1 MILFAVPYLPN
12 DVRISIS
19 CAMYHS
25 LHFRPVWFIY
35 FGSFWF
41 ILVGG
46 RGKSVTCWLVRILFF
61 SSE

>member
-1 MILFAVPYLPN
+1 MILFAVPYLPK

-35 FGSFWF
+35 FGSF
-41 ILVGG
+41 ILVHFG
-46 RGKSVTCWLVRILFF
+46 SFWLVEEERV
-61 SSE
+61 